1 MDLNTV
7 EMGKIIAFGIM
18 FVLLVGLLGY
28 TVLFNPESV
37 SLAPDS
43 KRNFGHRGNFKN

>member
-1 MDLNTV
+1 MDINTV

-37 SLAPDS
+37 SFAPAS